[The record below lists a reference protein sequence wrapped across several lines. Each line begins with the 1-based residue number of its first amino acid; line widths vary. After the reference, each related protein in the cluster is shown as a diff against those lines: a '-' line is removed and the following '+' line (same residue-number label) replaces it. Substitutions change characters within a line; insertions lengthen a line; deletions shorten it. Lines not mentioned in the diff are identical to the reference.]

1 MLSLSSE
8 QEIIVMQDFDKHLQ
22 VLASAGSG
30 KTRVLTER
38 IRYILNNTKKDK
50 VLAFTFTNKAAEEM
64 KSRLEDCDDAQ
75 KRLWVSTIH
84 SVGQRIIE
92 KYGHNI
98 GLPENLH
105 IFDRDKDRMEVFIHS
120 LRNSDIDIDEYLN
133 VNNSKEHKDR
143 MSILQ
148 SYMDAFSEIKRELWS
163 EDEAKI
169 KYPDSDIWKYYQD
182 YQDALIE
189 SAGID
194 YDDLLLYS
202 HKILLNFD
210 WISKIYR
217 SQYNHICVDEAQ
229 DLNKAQYEF
238 IKTLC
243 GKDTKSI
250 LMVGDPDQMIYG
262 FIGSSKDYLCSHY
275 INDFKPLKFKLKKNY
290 RSSKSVISAA
300 NRIKPDAQRE
310 SDFAIDGLFELNT
323 FNSEQEEAEDI
334 ILKIDKFLKIKKHP
348 DIESEITLQNMVVI
362 ARNRFVF
369 NELEKQLKSRNLP
382 YNLKKSER
390 QSESSTKIA
399 KVFDYALRV
408 KLNPKDWVN
417 GKKLYKLLEV
427 PLPSSWNGDTLRKLA
442 VEISALDVPDKEMVY
457 KAIICITE
465 IDIEEPN
472 MPKLFKKLEEL
483 IYIQLKGDP
492 SADKIEEINLS
503 LNEVNEFKS
512 AWTNF
517 KKNGLG
523 STLTAFR
530 NAMALGQLS
539 QTTHSNGLTLSTV
552 HTMKGLEKD
561 IVFLIGMCEGVFPD
575 YRAKSQK
582 QLEEERNNAFV
593 AITRAKRWLFVSYP
607 MKRTM
612 PWGKTKSQVKSRYFQ
627 DLKSGT
633 VSL

>member
-1 MLSLSSE
+1 MLNLSSE
-8 QEIIVMQDFDKHLQ
+8 QKIIVMQDFDKHLQ

-50 VLAFTFTNKAAEEM
+50 VLAFTFTNKAAAEM
-64 KSRLEDCDDAQ
+64 KSRLEDCNEAQ
-75 KRLWVSTIH
+75 DRLWVSTIH

-98 GLPENLH
+98 GLPDDLH
-105 IFDRDKDRMEVFIHS
+105 IFDRDKDRMEVFIQS
-120 LRNSDIDIDEYLN
+120 LRKSDIDIDEYLD

-163 EDEAKI
+163 EDEAEL
-169 KYPDSDIWKYYQD
+169 KYPNSNIWKYFQD
-182 YQDALIE
+182 YQDSLIE

-202 HKILLNFD
+202 HRILLNFD

-217 SQYNHICVDEAQ
+217 SQYKHICVDEAQ

-238 IKTLC
+238 IKALC
-243 GKDTKSI
+243 GKTTKSI
-250 LMVGDPDQMIYG
+250 MMVGDPDQMIYG
-262 FIGSSKDYLCSHY
+262 FIGSSKDYFCSQY
-275 INDFKPLKFKLKKNY
+275 ISDFKPVKYELKKNY

-300 NRIKPDAQRE
+300 NIIKPGAQRE
-310 SDFAIDGLFELNT
+310 SDFAIDGRFELNV

-334 ILKIDKFLKIKKHP
+334 ILKIEKFLKIRKHP
-348 DIESEITLQNMVVI
+348 DIESEITLQNIVVL

-369 NELEKQLKSRNLP
+369 KELEKQLKSRKLS
-382 YNLKKSER
+382 YNLKKGER
-390 QSESSTKIA
+390 QSESSTKIG
-399 KVFDYALRV
+399 KMIDYALRV
-408 KLNPKDWVN
+408 KLNPRDWVN

-427 PLPSSWNGDTLRKLA
+427 PVPNSWDENILSELA
-442 VEISALDVPDKEMVY
+442 IQIRLLNVDDKYMAL
-457 KAIICITE
+457 KAISYITE
-465 IDIEEPN
+465 VDTEEPN
-472 MPKLFKKLEEL
+472 MPKLFKKLEDL
-483 IYIQLKGDP
+483 ISEQLH
-492 SADKIEEINLS
+492 STLSSDKIEEINLS
-503 LNEVNEFKS
+503 LNELNEFKG
-512 AWTNF
+512 AWTTF
-517 KKNGLG
+517 RKNGLG

-539 QTTHSNGLTLSTV
+539 KPINSNALTLSTV

-582 QLEEERNNAFV
+582 ELEEERNNAFV
-593 AITRAKRWLFVSYP
+593 AVTRAKRWLFVSYP
-607 MKRTM
+607 MKRMM
-612 PWGKTKSQVKSRYFQ
+612 PWGKSKYQSKSRFFEE
-627 DLKSGT
+627 LNNGK
-633 VSL
+633 LA